1 MHRGKALARIKISG
15 NLHDQRETGNS
26 RLLESFTEKKQISF
40 SSYKKCLII
49 MNMKKEVIEKSYQL
63 AREQY
68 AALGIDTDKVLTEMD
83 NINISLHC
91 WQTDDVGGFE
101 KPGSVLG
108 GGGIQTTGNF
118 PGKAKTIGQMRSDLD
133 KVMSLLPGKQRLNLH
148 AIYGEFEG
156 KLVDRDQIEPKHFQG
171 WIDWAKKR
179 GIGLDFN
186 CTCFSHPLAD
196 EGFTLSSKNEK
207 IRKFWVEHTKRC
219 RAIGAEM
226 GKQLGT
232 PSVHNIWIP
241 DGMKDTPVDRNTLR
255 KQLKKSLDEIFAV
268 KYPKKYLKD
277 SVESKLFGIGS
288 EAMVVGS
295 HDFYL
300 GYAIKNNTL
309 ITLDNGHFHP
319 TEQVG
324 DKISS
329 ILHFVD
335 EILLHLTRGVR
346 WDSDHVLTFNE
357 ELLLI
362 TQEIVRAKALK
373 RVNVGLDFFD
383 ASLNRIGAYV
393 IGTRSAQMAFMYALL
408 EPFKTLVKY
417 EEEGKNFER
426 LALLEL
432 LKTKPFGAVY
442 DYYCMK
448 NKVPVGQDYIDE
460 ILKYEKE
467 VLLKR

>member
-1 MHRGKALARIKISG
+1 MV
-15 NLHDQRETGNS
+15 
-26 RLLESFTEKKQISF
+26 
-40 SSYKKCLII
+40 
-49 MNMKKEVIEKSYQL
+49 NMKKEIIEKSYQL
-63 AREQY
+63 AKEQY
-68 AALGIDTDKVLTEMD
+68 AELGVDTDKVISEMD

-108 GGGIQTTGNF
+108 GGGIQATGNF
-118 PGKAKTIGQMRSDLD
+118 PGKAKTIEQMRSDLD
-133 KVMSLLPGKQRLNLH
+133 KVMSLLPGNQRLSLH
-148 AIYGEFEG
+148 AIYGEFGG
-156 KLVDRDQIEPKHFQG
+156 KLIDRDQIEPKHFQG
-171 WIDWAKKR
+171 WINWAKRR
-179 GIGLDFN
+179 GMGLDFN

-196 EGFTLSSKNEK
+196 DGFTLSSKNEK

-232 PSVHNIWIP
+232 PYVHNIWIP
-241 DGMKDTPVDRNTLR
+241 DGMKDSPVDRNTLR

-268 KYPKKYLKD
+268 KYPKKHLKD

-288 EAMVVGS
+288 ESMVVGS

-329 ILHFVD
+329 ILGFVD

-346 WDSDHVLTFNE
+346 WDSDHVLTFND

-362 TQEIVRAKALK
+362 TQEIVRAKALN
-373 RVNVGLDFFD
+373 RVNIGLDFFD

-417 EEEGKNFER
+417 EEETKNFER
-426 LALLEL
+426 LAMLEL

-442 DYYCMK
+442 DYYCLK
-448 NKVPVGQDYIDE
+448 SKVPVGQDYIEE
-460 ILKYEKE
+460 IVKYEQE
-467 VLLKR
+467 VLRKR

>member
-1 MHRGKALARIKISG
+1 
-15 NLHDQRETGNS
+15 
-26 RLLESFTEKKQISF
+26 
-40 SSYKKCLII
+40 
-49 MNMKKEVIEKSYQL
+49 MKKEIIEKTYQL
-63 AREQY
+63 AKEQY
-68 AALGIDTDKVLTEMD
+68 AALGVDTEKVLLELD
-83 NINISLHC
+83 KINISLHC

-108 GGGIQTTGNF
+108 GGGIQATGNF
-118 PGKAKTIGQMRSDLD
+118 PGKAKTIEQMRADLD

-148 AIYGEFEG
+148 AIYGEFG
-156 KLVDRDQIEPKHFQG
+156 GQLVDRDQIEVKHFQG

-179 GIGLDFN
+179 GVGLDFN
-186 CTCFSHPLAD
+186 CTCFSHLYAD
-196 EGFTLSSKNEK
+196 DGFTLSSKDEK

-219 RAIGAEM
+219 RAISAEM
-226 GKQLGT
+226 GNQLGT

-255 KQLKKSLDEIFAV
+255 KQLKKSLDEIFAI
-268 KYPKKYLKD
+268 KYSKKYIKD

-288 EAMVVGS
+288 ESMVVGS

-300 GYAIKNNTL
+300 GYAIKNNTM

-346 WDSDHVLTFNE
+346 WDSDHVVTFND

-362 TQEIVRAKALK
+362 TQEIVRAKALN
-373 RVNVGLDFFD
+373 RVNIGLDFFD

-393 IGTRSAQMAFMYALL
+393 IGTRAAQMAFMYALL
-408 EPFKTLVKY
+408 EPFEMLVKF

-426 LALLEL
+426 LAFIEL
-432 LKTKPFGAVY
+432 LKTKPFGAVW
-442 DYYCMK
+442 DYYCLK
-448 NKVPVGQDYIDE
+448 NKVPVGQEYIED
-460 ILKYEKE
+460 IIKYENE

>member
-1 MHRGKALARIKISG
+1 
-15 NLHDQRETGNS
+15 
-26 RLLESFTEKKQISF
+26 
-40 SSYKKCLII
+40 
-49 MNMKKEVIEKSYQL
+49 MKKELVKKSYDL
-63 AREQY
+63 AKQQY
-68 AALGIDTDKVLTEMD
+68 AELGVDTDLVIKEMEKV
-83 NINISLHC
+83 NISLHC

-101 KPGSVLG
+101 KPGAELG
-108 GGGIQTTGNF
+108 GGGIQVTGNF
-118 PGKAKTIGQMRSDLD
+118 PGKAKTIEQMRADLD

-148 AIYGEFEG
+148 AIYGEFGG
-156 KLVDRDQIEPKHFQG
+156 KLVDRDKIEVKHFQG
-171 WIDWAKKR
+171 WIDWAKKK

-186 CTCFSHPLAD
+186 CTCFSHKLAD
-196 EGFTLSSKNEK
+196 DGFTLSSKNEK

-219 RAIGAEM
+219 RLIAAEM
-226 GKQLGT
+226 GKQLGS

-241 DGMKDTPVDRNTLR
+241 DGSKDTPVDRNTLR

-268 KYPKKYLKD
+268 KYSKKYLKD

-288 EAMVVGS
+288 ESMVVGS
-295 HDFYL
+295 HDFYV
-300 GYAIKNNTL
+300 GYAIKNNIM

-335 EILLHLTRGVR
+335 DILLHLTRGVR

-357 ELLLI
+357 ELVLI
-362 TQEIVRAKALK
+362 AQEIVRCKALG

-393 IGTRSAQMAFMYALL
+393 IGTRAAQMAFMYALL
-408 EPFKTLVKY
+408 EPHKTLVKF
-417 EEEGKNFER
+417 EDQGKGFER

-432 LKTKPFGAVY
+432 LKSKPFGAVW
-442 DYYCMK
+442 DYYCLQ
-448 NKVPVGQDYIDE
+448 NKVAVAEEFIAE
-460 ILKYEKE
+460 IEKYEKD

>member
-1 MHRGKALARIKISG
+1 
-15 NLHDQRETGNS
+15 
-26 RLLESFTEKKQISF
+26 
-40 SSYKKCLII
+40 
-49 MNMKKEVIEKSYQL
+49 MKKEVIEKSYQL
-63 AREQY
+63 AKEQY
-68 AALGIDTDKVLTEMD
+68 AALGIDTDKVLSEMD

-108 GGGIQTTGNF
+108 GGGIQATGNF

-362 TQEIVRAKALK
+362 TQEIVRTKALK

-393 IGTRSAQMAFMYALL
+393 IGTRSAQIAFMYALL

-460 ILKYEKE
+460 ILKYEKD

>member
-1 MHRGKALARIKISG
+1 
-15 NLHDQRETGNS
+15 
-26 RLLESFTEKKQISF
+26 
-40 SSYKKCLII
+40 
-49 MNMKKEVIEKSYQL
+49 MKKEVIEKAYQL
-63 AREQY
+63 AKEQY
-68 AALGIDTDKVLTEMD
+68 AEFGVDTDKVLAELD
-83 NINISLHC
+83 KINISLHC

-108 GGGIQTTGNF
+108 GGGIQATGNF
-118 PGKAKTIGQMRSDLD
+118 PGKAKTIEQMRADLD
-133 KVMSLLPGKQRLNLH
+133 KVMSLLPGKQRLSLH
-148 AIYGEFEG
+148 AIYGEFGGE
-156 KLVDRDQIEPKHFQG
+156 LVDRDKIEPKHFQG

-186 CTCFSHPLAD
+186 STCFSHPLAD
-196 EGFTLSSKNEK
+196 DGFTLSSKDEK
-207 IRKFWVEHTKRC
+207 IRKFWVEHNKRC
-219 RAIGAEM
+219 RAIAAEM

-255 KQLKKSLDEIFAV
+255 KQLKKSLDEILAV
-268 KYPKKYLKD
+268 KYPKEYLKD

-288 EAMVVGS
+288 ESMVVGS

-300 GYAIKNNTL
+300 GYAIKNNIL

-324 DKISS
+324 DKVSS

-346 WDSDHVLTFNE
+346 WDSDHVLTFND

-362 TQEIVRAKALK
+362 TQEIVRTRALN
-373 RVNVGLDFFD
+373 RVNIGLDFFD

-393 IGTRSAQMAFMYALL
+393 IGTRSAQLAFMYALL
-408 EPFKTLVKY
+408 EPIDRLVKF

-448 NKVPVGQDYIDE
+448 SKVATGQDYIDE
-460 ILKYEKE
+460 IIKYEKE